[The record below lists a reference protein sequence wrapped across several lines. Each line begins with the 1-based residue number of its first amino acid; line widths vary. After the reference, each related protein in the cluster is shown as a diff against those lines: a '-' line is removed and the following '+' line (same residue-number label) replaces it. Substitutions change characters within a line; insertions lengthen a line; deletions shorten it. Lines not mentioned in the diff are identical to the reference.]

1 MGKKYPKSMAIL
13 RNGKNTN
20 KIVEK
25 NTVEKTEVRYGI
37 FGLTG
42 APYYTRELL
51 KEWMNGFT
59 SGGFREKLF

>member
-1 MGKKYPKSMAIL
+1 MAIL

-20 KIVEK
+20 KIVEKNTVEK

-59 SGGFREKLF
+59 SGGFPEKLF